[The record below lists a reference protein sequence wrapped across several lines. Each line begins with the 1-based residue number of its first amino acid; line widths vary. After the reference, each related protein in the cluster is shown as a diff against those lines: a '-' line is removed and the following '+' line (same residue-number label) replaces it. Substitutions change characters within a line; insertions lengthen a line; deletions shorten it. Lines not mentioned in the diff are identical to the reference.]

1 METVYTVDS
10 LVQRINDSVMEI
22 GQAEGMRKYLKVLS
36 NNPEF
41 GLIESICLYIQ
52 YPQGKLLYSFIH
64 WKNCYGRHVKPD
76 ATGIKILEFDE
87 EDNPK
92 LCTVFD
98 VSQTEGKAFEWK
110 NEKIQ
115 NKNAQE
121 EFGRILCDEI
131 KKQAIMKRIP
141 MNSLLCA
148 FTYYILV
155 SYFCI
160 ERPELNEFLKQYA
173 YEDRRYINAYLKE
186 LSELTGNVY
195 HSLIDNYSN
204 KIKSLAQVEP
214 EKNTVPDP
222 DEVLKVPEKSEE
234 KVATSQQINQ
244 VLKELPEKKINPIN
258 DSGNACKGRK
268 KKSVLAK
275 LKEMQQLAKIYNEQR
290 QG

>member
-10 LVQRINDSVMEI
+10 LVQKINDSVMEI

-52 YPQGKLLYSFIH
+52 YPQGKLLYSFLH
-64 WKNCYGRHVKPD
+64 WKNCYGRHIKPD
-76 ATGIKILEFDE
+76 ATGIKILEFDK

-92 LCTVFD
+92 LSTVFD

-110 NEKIQ
+110 NDKIR
-115 NKNAQE
+115 NSNAQE
-121 EFGRILCDEI
+121 EFCRILSDEI

-141 MNSLLCA
+141 LNSLLCA
-148 FTYYILV
+148 FAEYILV
-155 SYFCI
+155 SYFCGDY
-160 ERPELNEFLKQYA
+160 PECDEFLKQYS
-173 YEDRRYINAYLKE
+173 YDDRRYINAYLKE

-195 HSLIDNYSN
+195 HAIIDNYSN
-204 KIKSLAQVEP
+204 KIKHLAQMEP
-214 EKNTVPDP
+214 EKNTIP
-222 DEVLKVPEKSEE
+222 DEVLKVSEKNEE
-234 KVATSQQINQ
+234 KVATSQQKKQ
-244 VLKELPEKKINPIN
+244 VLKELPEKRGKAINAAG
-258 DSGNACKGRK
+258 DAYKGRK

-275 LKEMQQLAKIYNEQR
+275 LKEMQHLAKIYNEQR

>member
-1 METVYTVDS
+1 METAYTVDS
-10 LVQRINDSVMEI
+10 LVQRMSDSVMEI
-22 GQAEGMRKYLKVLS
+22 GQADGMRKYLNVLA

-52 YPQGKLLYSFIH
+52 YPQGKLLYSFIC
-64 WKNCYGRHVKPD
+64 WKNQYGRHVKPD
-76 ATGIKILEFDE
+76 ATGIRILEFDE
-87 EDNPK
+87 QNNPK

-98 VSQTEGKAFEWK
+98 ISQTEGKAFEWK

-115 NKNAQE
+115 NKNAQK
-121 EFGRILCDEI
+121 EFGDILNDEI

-141 MNSLLCA
+141 INSLLCA
-148 FTYYILV
+148 FAYYILAG
-155 SYFCI
+155 YFCAECPDI
-160 ERPELNEFLKQYA
+160 DRFLKQYTPSD
-173 YEDRRYINAYLKE
+173 DRQYINAYLKE

-222 DEVLKVPEKSEE
+222 DEVLKVPEKSEG
-234 KVATSQQINQ
+234 KVATSQQRYKK
-244 VLKELPEKKINPIN
+244 VCKVTKKE
-258 DSGNACKGRK
+258 
-268 KKSVLAK
+268 SVLAK

>member
-22 GQAEGMRKYLKVLS
+22 GRADGMRKYLNVLA

-52 YPQGKLLYSFIH
+52 YPQGKLLYSFIC
-64 WKNCYGRHVKPD
+64 WKNQYGRHVKPD

-87 EDNPK
+87 QDNPK

-98 VSQTEGKAFEWK
+98 ISQTEGKAFEWK

-115 NKNAQE
+115 NKNAQK
-121 EFGRILCDEI
+121 EFGDILNDEI

-148 FTYYILV
+148 FAYYILAG
-155 SYFCI
+155 YFCA
-160 ERPELNEFLKQYA
+160 ECPELDEFLKQYS
-173 YEDRRYINAYLKE
+173 YDDRRYINAYLKE

-195 HSLIDNYSN
+195 HSLMDNYCN
-204 KIKSLAQVEP
+204 KIKSLAQIEP
-214 EKNTVPDP
+214 EKNTVPD
-222 DEVLKVPEKSEE
+222 EVLKISEKSAE
-234 KVATSQQINQ
+234 KVATSQQTHK
-244 VLKELPEKKINPIN
+244 VLKKIPQKAASLAKHEEKP
-258 DSGNACKGRK
+258 CKAAK
-268 KKSVLAK
+268 KASVLAK
-275 LKEMQQLAKIYNEQR
+275 LKKMQQLAKIYNEQR